1 MKRTLLSFSAIF
13 IMSLFSFGQ
22 HWVPAGLGWSTA
34 SRGVQN
40 ISAPSASVAWAAG
53 YDGSG
58 GGGACQDVSRTS
70 DGGTTW
76 TAKTVNGT
84 GTTGLSLSMI
94 TAADAN
100 TAWVAAYKNTGGTQG
115 IYKTTDGGTT
125 WARQTTALFTN
136 ASSFPNIVYFWDA
149 NNGVCMGDPI
159 SGKFEIYHT
168 ADGGTTWVVVDPATL
183 PAVTT
188 GEYGYT
194 SNCNVVGDHIWFGT
208 NKGHVYHSPDKG
220 LTWTATTPAGMS
232 GKNVWPAM
240 KDASN
245 GYCLKYMSAADTV
258 GLLDKTTDGGAT
270 YTAATYTGQLFNGE
284 LHFIPGTTSTYAA
297 SGVDGAYS
305 DRIGI
310 VYSWDDGSAFNSI
323 DPDLQGTQI
332 TTTTWVNDSVAYAGT
347 FNGDATDG
355 VFVLNAAVKQAV
367 ADFTASTTA
376 VAKGGSVVFTN
387 TSTGNATN
395 PCTYNWTF
403 QGGTPSSSSS
413 KNPSAITYN
422 TPGTYNVTLKVSNAF
437 GSVNTLVKTGYIYVG
452 GVGVDELSQNGIK
465 VYPNP
470 VKDNVTIEAVSGI
483 QSVQIFN
490 TTGQMVISQKTDS
503 KIVTLNTSS
512 LRTGIYFVKVMTENG
527 SFDKKITV
535 Q

>member
-1 MKRTLLSFSAIF
+1 MKRTVLSIIAIF
-13 IMSLFSFGQ
+13 ALSMFTFGQ
-22 HWVPAGLGWSTA
+22 HWADQGLGWTTA

-40 ISAPSASVAWAAG
+40 VSIPSAQVAWAAG
-53 YDGSG
+53 YDGAAQ
-58 GGGACQDVSRTS
+58 GACSDVAVTS
-70 DGGTTW
+70 NGGTTW
-76 TAKTVNGT
+76 TPRVVT
-84 GTTGLSLSMI
+84 GTTGLAISMI

-100 TAWVAAYKNTGGTQG
+100 TAWVAMYKSTGGTQG
-115 IYKTTDGGTT
+115 VYKTTDGGAT
-125 WARQTTALFTN
+125 WARQTTAPFTN
-136 ASSFPNIVYFWDA
+136 AASFPDIIYFWDA
-149 NNGVCMGDPI
+149 NNGVVMGDPI
-159 SGKFEIYHT
+159 NGKFEIYHT
-168 ADGGTTWVVVDPATL
+168 SDGGTTWVVVDPATL

-194 SNCNVVGDHIWFGT
+194 SNCTVYGDHIWFGT

-220 LTWTATTPAGMS
+220 LTWTATAPVGMT
-232 GKNVWPAM
+232 GKNTWPAM
-240 KDASN
+240 KDALN
-245 GYCLKYMSAADTV
+245 GYCQKYMSAADTV

-270 YTAATYTGQLFNGE
+270 YTAATYSGQLFNGGLE
-284 LHFIPGTTSTYAA
+284 FVAGTTSTYAA
-297 SGVDGAYS
+297 NGVDGAYA
-305 DRIGI
+305 DRLGI
-310 VYSWDDGSAFNSI
+310 VYSWNDGVNFNSI

-332 TTTTWVNDSVAYAGT
+332 TCQKWLNDSVAYAGI
-347 FNGDATDG
+347 FGSGATDG
-355 VFVLNAAVKQAV
+355 IKKLTAPAVGAV
-367 ADFTASTTA
+367 ADFTASATA
-376 VAKGGSVVFTN
+376 VVKGGSIIYTN
-387 TSTGNATN
+387 TSTGNATS
-395 PCTYNWTF
+395 PCTYAWTF
-403 QGGTPSSSSS
+403 QGGTPSSSTS

-470 VKDNVTIEAVSGI
+470 VKDNVTIEAASGI
-483 QSVQIFN
+483 QSVQIYN

>member
-1 MKRTLLSFSAIF
+1 MKRTLLSIIAVFALSAF
-13 IMSLFSFGQ
+13 TFGQ
-22 HWVPAGLGWSTA
+22 HWVVSGLGWTA
-34 SRGVQN
+34 TSRGVQN
-40 ISAPSASVAWAAG
+40 ISAPNATIAWAAG

-58 GGGACQDVSRTS
+58 GSAACQDVSRTS
-70 DGGTTW
+70 DGGLTW
-76 TAKTVNGT
+76 TPKVVNGA
-84 GTTGLSLSMI
+84 TGLSLSMI
-94 TAADAN
+94 TAVDAN

-125 WARQTTALFTN
+125 WARQTTATFSN
-136 ASSFPNIVYFWDA
+136 SASFPNIVYFWDA

-168 ADGGTTWVVVDPATL
+168 SDGGTTWVVVDPATL

-194 SNCNVVGDHIWFGT
+194 SNCYVFGDHIWFGT

-220 LTWTATTPAGMS
+220 LTWTAASPVGMT

-240 KDASN
+240 KDATN
-245 GYCLKYMSAADTV
+245 GYCMKYMSAADTV
-258 GLLDKTTDGGAT
+258 GLLDKTSDGGAT
-270 YTAATYTGQLFNGE
+270 YTAATFTGQLFNGE
-284 LHFIPGTTSTYAA
+284 LRFIPGSANTYVA
-297 SGVDGAYS
+297 SGVDGTYA

-310 VYSWDDGSAFNSI
+310 VYSWDGGASFNSI
-323 DPDLQGTQI
+323 DPDVQGTQI
-332 TTTTWVNDSVAYAGT
+332 TTTAWVNDSTAYAGT

-355 VFVLNAAVKQAV
+355 VFVLTAPAVPAV
-367 ADFTASTTA
+367 AAFTANNTA
-376 VAKGGSVVFTN
+376 VAKGGTVVYTN
-387 TSTGNATN
+387 QSTGIASGAT
-395 PCTYNWTF
+395 YLWTF
-403 QGGTPSSSSS
+403 QGGTPGSSTS

-422 TPGTYNVTLKVSNAF
+422 TPGTYNTTLKVTNTF

-452 GVGVDELSQNGIK
+452 GVGVEDPSQNGIK

-470 VKDNVTIEAVSGI
+470 VKDVLNIESIAGI

-490 TTGQMVISQKTDS
+490 MTGQLVVNEQTDS
-503 KIVTLNTSS
+503 KTVTINTSS
-512 LRTGIYFVKVMTENG
+512 LKSGMYFLKVKTENG
-527 SFDKKITV
+527 SIEKKISV